1 MLTWPASP
9 QKQGKR
15 VTSSH
20 YGILLIRPVIV
31 SLRLLARIEVI
42 LPDGFFGFMAD
53 ALAPAKASEGL
64 VGELR
69 SGSQQLF
76 VDAHQVA
83 LAARV
88 KLQDLVAM
96 SARTSGTKHP
106 SPLSL
111 VPAENN
117 KIPAVSKDDQD
128 HWIFST
134 SVKLGAGEELP
145 LALVVKGTAQQ

>member
-83 LAARV
+83 LAALGR
-88 KLQDLVAM
+88 ASGA
-96 SARTSGTKHP
+96 SAGGLFPADSAK
-106 SPLSL
+106 SL
-111 VPAENN
+111 RAAAGPPA
-117 KIPAVSKDDQD
+117 ARW
-128 HWIFST
+128 H
-134 SVKLGAGEELP
+134 
-145 LALVVKGTAQQ
+145 

>member
-53 ALAPAKASEGL
+53 ALAPARASEGL

-69 SGSQQLF
+69 SGSQQLS
-76 VDAHQVA
+76 ACARRVA
-83 LAARV
+83 LAPRV
-88 KLQDLVAM
+88 KLEDLCAI
-96 SARTSGTKHP
+96 RCGRFQSGR
-106 SPLSL
+106 
-111 VPAENN
+111 
-117 KIPAVSKDDQD
+117 
-128 HWIFST
+128 
-134 SVKLGAGEELP
+134 
-145 LALVVKGTAQQ
+145 